1 MDHDDRE
8 MPGGDGHLVLH
19 VHLPSR
25 DAPRVGN
32 LGASGGAGQ
41 AVRLPDGAADE
52 EAALR
57 LDAQRAMRVDRLG
70 RAARGN
76 KQPAKQEKCC
86 RTAAIREASPIGHS
100 AAPLPGRVKRLS
112 GFIRNRATKNGTSG
126 LQYHRPNATFRSR

>member
-76 KQPAKQEKCC
+76 KQPAQQEKCC
-86 RTAAIREASPIGHS
+86 PRQQSARRVLSVILLLPSPG
-100 AAPLPGRVKRLS
+100 ALE
-112 GFIRNRATKNGTSG
+112 
-126 LQYHRPNATFRSR
+126 TFRLHTKPCYEKWH